1 VLARLAAGEAASREV
16 FIADWLTDPGVNRLG
31 RVVFLGTP
39 FYWKLWHRR
48 GRAARWLRRLLDVSL
63 NALVL
68 SPFLYLFVLFT
79 QLVALFEQ
87 ALGRDPVRPIPL
99 NPLVWTWWGWMI
111 FLAIVLPVAWWA
123 KPRFPRDGNV
133 YFDEEWLSQVDLT
146 KSSRTPSAAVEALVI
161 EAGPLDEALLA
172 LSSEPLVYG
181 ALVPRVR
188 DLLGV
193 RNVLSPAPPPIGVHH
208 DIDDPLRLRK
218 TLKRALLLVR
228 RVAATLCAPILWPAR
243 RLLEGYLTTTLT
255 TLVSATGCGLRPIDF
270 RGARV
275 VVRTTPGVSRLIREH
290 TWCVAQALLSE
301 RPATADSPAPDG
313 NARSEAAA
321 AVGRYAFLWDPDLLA
336 EKSRQS
342 RIWHHLASSLP
353 DMRRRYGSEDAGAG
367 DETWVRHVADL
378 QLVSVTLEERLREL
392 AGLVELAHSQ
402 YYSNH
407 LVIDAIAR
415 FIATGTSPATR
426 VA

>member
-1 VLARLAAGEAASREV
+1 M
-16 FIADWLTDPGVNRLG
+16 ADWLTDPGVNRLG

-63 NALVL
+63 NVLVL
-68 SPFLYLFVLFT
+68 SAFLYLFVFFLHF
-79 QLVALFEQ
+79 VMYFVSALDQE
-87 ALGRDPVRPIPL
+87 LGRDPRGPIPL
-99 NPLVWTWWGWMI
+99 NPLAWTWWGWTI
-111 FLAIVLPVAWWA
+111 FLGIVLPVAWWA

-133 YFDEEWLSQVDLT
+133 YFDEEWLSKVDLT
-146 KSSRTPSAAVEALVI
+146 KASGAPRAAVDGLVI

-188 DLLGV
+188 DLLGA
-193 RNVLSPAPPPIGVHH
+193 RYGLSPAAPAVGVHH
-208 DIDDPLRLRK
+208 DIDDPLRLRY
-218 TLKRALLLVR
+218 TFKRALLLVR
-228 RVAATLCAPILWPAR
+228 RTAAALCAPVLWPAR
-243 RLLEGYLTTTLT
+243 KLLEGYLTATLT
-255 TLVSATGCGLRPIDF
+255 TLVSATGCGLRPIEF
-270 RGARV
+270 KGARV

-301 RPATADSPAPDG
+301 RPAAADPSAPG
-313 NARSEAAA
+313 ANASSEAAA
-321 AVGRYAFLWDPDLLA
+321 AVERYAFLWDPDLLV

-342 RIWHHLASSLP
+342 RIWHHLASSLSH
-353 DMRRRYGSEDAGAG
+353 MRRRYGSEDAGAG
-367 DETWVRHVADL
+367 DGTWVRHVADL
-378 QLVSVTLEERLREL
+378 QLVSLTLEERLREL

-407 LVIDAIAR
+407 LVIDAIAQ
-415 FIATGTSPATR
+415 FIATGAPPATR